1 MQFNTFKITGFAW
14 FDINVG
20 ILTTIIF
27 TEYSQNVTETFHI
40 SQKQAPHLERIT
52 TKLTL
57 TQLMSKCKKI
67 IYIL

>member
-1 MQFNTFKITGFAW
+1 MQFNTFKITW

-20 ILTTIIF
+20 ILTIIIF
-27 TEYSQNVTETFHI
+27 TENSQNVTETFHI

-57 TQLMSKCKKI
+57 AQLTLKCKKDD
-67 IYIL
+67 IYFIML